1 MLLQGSGPAVYTD
14 VSIKSWAG
22 AQRQPACPGKVVVP
36 EAERC
41 GLDRQLFGNEPLRQP
56 SSAQEPGGFIHV

>member
-14 VSIKSWAG
+14 ISIKSWAG
-22 AQRQPACPGKVVVP
+22 AQHQPASPGKVVVP